1 MKDTGIIEIYGHL
14 KITDSVSGKVI
25 LDRKVDQPLKDIK
38 HYDRCINTKNNR
50 TRKDNK

>member
-14 KITDSVSGKVI
+14 KIIDTVSGKVI
-25 LDRKVDQPLKDIK
+25 LDRKIDQPLKDIK

-50 TRKDNK
+50 PRKDNK